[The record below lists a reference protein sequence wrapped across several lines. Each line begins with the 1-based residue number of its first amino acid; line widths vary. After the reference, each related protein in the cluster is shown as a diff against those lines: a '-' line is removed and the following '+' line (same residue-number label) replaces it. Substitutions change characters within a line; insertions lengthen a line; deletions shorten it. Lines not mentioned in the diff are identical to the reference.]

1 MLPSIETLLILA
13 GLAGED
19 KVSSSPDQRE
29 NAANVPSGTE
39 PEAKK
44 RCRVLLIEDHPAVR
58 QALAIRIGRQDDLE
72 VCGET
77 ADMAE
82 ALRRVAATQPDVA
95 VIDINLRNGN
105 GIDLIQRIKEHNN
118 SVGILVWSL
127 HSEVFY
133 AGCALRAGALG
144 FITKEEAADKI
155 VDAIRQVAQGK
166 IWLSEAMAQRML
178 DRAIRRR

>member
-1 MLPSIETLLILA
+1 MLPSIETLQILA
-13 GLAGED
+13 GQAGED
-19 KVSSSPDQRE
+19 KKSSPPAQTAS
-29 NAANVPSGTE
+29 AANVPGGPQ

-44 RCRVLLIEDHPAVR
+44 RSRVLIVDNHPAVR
-58 QALAIRIGRQDDLE
+58 QALAIRINRQHDLE

-82 ALRRVAATQPDVA
+82 ALRLVVDKQPDVA
-95 VIDINLRNGN
+95 VIDLALKNGN
-105 GIDLIQRIKEHNN
+105 AIDLIQRIQDHNK
-118 SVGILVWSL
+118 SVGILVWSM
-127 HSEVFY
+127 HSEVLY
-133 AGCALRAGALG
+133 AGCALQAGALG